1 MRECG
6 MILGDCLIEAA
17 QRDKHDAQVGS
28 RRDHFWIK
36 PNDFLVLADGQFRV
50 AELLGLVCLL
60 KQLMRIR
67 RLRCSG
73 ASECEDEQNRS
84 KSKSIER
91 TSSCRRNG
99 SYTYEGRR
107 IERRRFEL
115 SWRSRHGAG

>member
-1 MRECG
+1 

-36 PNDFLVLADGQFRV
+36 PDDFLVLADRQFRV

-60 KQLMRIR
+60 KQLLRIR
-67 RLRCSG
+67 RLRSGG
-73 ASECEDEQNRS
+73 ASEYKNEQNRS
-84 KSKSIER
+84 QTKPLES
-91 TSSCRRNG
+91 TSSCQRDG
-99 SYTYEGRR
+99 SRTYGGRR
-107 IERRRFEL
+107 IERRRFGL